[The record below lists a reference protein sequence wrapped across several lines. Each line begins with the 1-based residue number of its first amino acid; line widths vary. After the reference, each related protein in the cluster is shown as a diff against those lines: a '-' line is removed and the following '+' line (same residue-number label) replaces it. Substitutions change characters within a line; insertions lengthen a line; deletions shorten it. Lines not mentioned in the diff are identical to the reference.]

1 MMGIGRGDDMSADE
15 RWIARSEALT
25 RLGVKAQTLYAYV
38 SRGRIAAR
46 PDPTDPRR
54 SLYAVSDVARLCGDV
69 DPAAAE
75 GAEVR
80 APIVGA
86 AARGEADIQSSV
98 ALIADGRLFYRGLDA
113 VQLAEAATVEATART
128 LWDAR
133 EADPFAGLKPRI
145 DPIVGGSTQRRIL
158 AVLGRRAIEDRS
170 LRAHDPSSLKHEA
183 ASVLSEVVDSVS
195 GPGPR
200 LYLHQRLARG
210 FKSAERDSHLIRR
223 AMVLGADA
231 VLDDAV
237 LATRAAACGG
247 APLAGAVMAGVT
259 TLTGRP
265 LAEMEEAAA
274 YVGEARR
281 DPSGAARRWIGLR
294 GCAPGFSGDTEFG
307 RVDPRAPA
315 LLEAADLAA
324 DLKSVWTEGETI
336 GGQPPAFA
344 LALALTARRLDLGP
358 TGAGDLLIL
367 GRLVGLLAHAVDQA
381 TDGSPIRARLR
392 YVGPEPGSH

>member
-1 MMGIGRGDDMSADE
+1 MSADE

-69 DPAAAE
+69 DLASAE

-98 ALIADGRLFYRGLDA
+98 TLIADGRLFYRGLDV
-113 VQLAEAATVEATART
+113 VQLAGAATVETAART

-133 EADPFAGLKPRI
+133 ETDPFAGLKPRI

-170 LRAHDPSSLKHEA
+170 LRAHDPASLKHEA
-183 ASVLSEVVDSVS
+183 ASLLSEVVDSVS

-210 FKSAERDSHLIRR
+210 FKVAEQHSHLIRR
-223 AMVLGADA
+223 ALVLGADA
-231 VLDDAV
+231 MLDDAV
-237 LATRAAACGG
+237 LATRAAADGG
-247 APLAGAVMAGVT
+247 APLAGAALAGAT
-259 TLTGRP
+259 TLAGRS
-265 LAEMEEAAA
+265 LAEMDDVAA
-274 YVGEARR
+274 YVSEARR

-294 GCAPGFSGDTEFG
+294 GCVPGFSGDTEFG
-307 RVDPRAPA
+307 RVDPRASA
-315 LLEAADLAA
+315 LLTAADLTA
-324 DLKSVWTEGETI
+324 DLASVWTEGEAA
-336 GGQPPAFA
+336 GSQPPAFS
-344 LALALTARRLDLGP
+344 LALALTARRLELGP
-358 TGAGDLLIL
+358 TGAGDLLML
-367 GRLVGLLAHAVDQA
+367 GRLVGLLAHALDQA

>member
-1 MMGIGRGDDMSADE
+1 MSADE

-54 SLYAVSDVARLCGDV
+54 SLYAVSDVARMCGEGEE
-69 DPAAAE
+69 AE
-75 GAEVR
+75 ASEVR
-80 APIVGA
+80 RPVVGA

-98 ALIADGRLFYRGLDA
+98 SLIVDGRLFYRGLDA
-113 VQLAEAATVEATART
+113 VQMSEAATAEAAART

-133 EADPFAGLKPRI
+133 EADPFAELKPRI
-145 DPIVGGSTQRRIL
+145 DPIVGGATQRRVL

-170 LRAHDPSSLKHEA
+170 LRAHDAASLKREA
-183 ASVLSEVVDSVS
+183 ASLLSEVVDSVS

-210 FKSAERDSHLIRR
+210 FKTAERDSHLIRR
-223 AMVLGADA
+223 ALVLGAECG
-231 VLDDAV
+231 LDEAV
-237 LATRAAACGG
+237 LAARAAAGGG

-259 TLTGRP
+259 TLSGRA
-265 LAEMEEAAA
+265 LTEMDEVTA

-281 DPSGAARRWIGLR
+281 DPDGAARRWIGLR
-294 GCAPGFSGDTEFG
+294 GGVPGFGMAAEFG
-307 RVDPRAPA
+307 RVDPRVPA
-315 LLEAADLAA
+315 LLEPADLPA
-324 DLKSVWTEGETI
+324 DLRAVWTEGEAA
-336 GGQPPAFA
+336 GGQAASFA

-358 TGAGDLLIL
+358 TGAGDLLVL
-367 GRLVGLLAHAVDQA
+367 GRLIGLLAHAVDQA